1 VQVFIWP
8 VRVYYEDTDS
18 AAVVYYANYLK
29 FMERARTE
37 WLRARGHEQDVLAA
51 RHGVL
56 FAVRSIAVDFLKP
69 ARFND
74 LLHVSVAVAR
84 VGRASL
90 VFEQRVRRVTEGRVD
105 TLLASGLAKIV
116 CLDTRSF
123 KPASIP
129 SNLKKD
135 LASAG

>member
-1 VQVFIWP
+1 MQEFIWS

-18 AAVVYYANYLK
+18 AAVVYYADYLK

-37 WLRARGHEQDVLAA
+37 WLRALGHEQDVLAA

-74 LLHVSVAVAR
+74 LLHVSAAVTH

-90 VFEQRVRRVTEGRVD
+90 LFEQRVSRAIGGRED
-105 TLLASGLAKIV
+105 TLLASGRAKIV
-116 CLDTRSF
+116 CLETRSF

>member
-1 VQVFIWP
+1 
-8 VRVYYEDTDS
+8 
-18 AAVVYYANYLK
+18 
-29 FMERARTE
+29 MERARTE

-74 LLHVSVAVAR
+74 LLHVSAAVAR

-90 VFEQRVRRVTEGRVD
+90 VFEQRVRRVTEGSVD